1 MPEDGAAARASAEM
15 FSLAGETAVITGGGS
30 GLGLGV
36 ARAFVA
42 AGARVAIIGRRES
55 VLQEACAELGPQASY
70 FVRDVTEKDAATEL
84 LAAVEK
90 TVGPVTIL
98 VNNAGVHLKKP
109 FQETTEEEF
118 LEVLQTHVI
127 ASYAWTR
134 AAASSMMRRRH
145 GSVIFLASMTA
156 LMSIPL
162 VIAYTTAKTAVVG
175 LVRGLAAELS
185 PCGVRVNAIVPGW
198 IESPMLHQALDHDP
212 QRQQRILQRTPMG
225 RFGEPEDIGAAAVY
239 LCSPAGRF
247 VTGILLPV
255 DGGASVGF

>member
-1 MPEDGAAARASAEM
+1 MPDNRVARGLTEM
-15 FSLAGETAVITGGGS
+15 FSLAGETAVVTGGGS

-42 AGARVAIIGRRES
+42 AGARVAIIGRRET
-55 VLQEACAELGPQASY
+55 VLREACAELGPQTSY
-70 FVRDVTEKDAATEL
+70 FVRDVTEKGAASEL
-84 LAAVEK
+84 LEEVEAK
-90 TVGPVTIL
+90 IGPVTIL

-109 FQETTEEEF
+109 VLETTEEEF
-118 LEVLQTHVI
+118 LGVLQTHVI
-127 ASYAWTR
+127 ASFAWTR
-134 AAASSMMRRRH
+134 AAASSMIRRRH
-145 GSVIFLASMTA
+145 GSVIFLSSMTA
-156 LMSIPL
+156 FMSIPL

-175 LVRGLAAELS
+175 LVRGMAAELS

-198 IESPMLHQALDHDP
+198 IESPMLHQALDRDP
-212 QRQQRILQRTPMG
+212 ERKARILQRTPMG
-225 RFGEPEDIGAAAVY
+225 KFGSPEDIGAAAVY